1 RKPPVL
7 GCRREEVERMA
18 PVGVLQMKEMV
29 EVRARVG
36 PVAGL
41 ILVGPESLHSGL
53 ALVNWWRAWTVL
65 TSRGLKQL

>member
-18 PVGVLQMKEMV
+18 PVGVLQTKEMV

-41 ILVGPESLHSGL
+41 ILVGPEVQDDFCAFHRNRQ
-53 ALVNWWRAWTVL
+53 A
-65 TSRGLKQL
+65 Q